1 MENEDSISKEPKI
14 VFIRRSDKEDFKLLL
29 DNKPFSD
36 KENKYV
42 FLISMLIGFKNGLKN
57 EIKDRDPSGF
67 FRTETLNDKE
77 KSLIKTIAI
86 ADQNDL
92 LVLKDK
98 KKVYRI
104 AEEYAAGGIKI
115 LKDKVF
121 SSDYADFTKRFEKE
135 LSDIIKK

>member
-1 MENEDSISKEPKI
+1 
-14 VFIRRSDKEDFKLLL
+14 
-29 DNKPFSD
+29 
-36 KENKYV
+36 
-42 FLISMLIGFKNGLKN
+42 MLIGFKNGLKN